1 MNAYLIAYAV
11 TAAIFLACDAVW
23 LRFSADMLYRP
34 QLGDLLLTRFHLV
47 PAALFYLLYIAGVVK
62 FAVMP
67 ALAEGRWLTAL
78 LNGAMLGLVAYGT
91 YDLTNQATLKNW
103 STLVT
108 IADLCW
114 GTALTAAASAL
125 AYYITRSV
133 LGSS

>member
-1 MNAYLIAYAV
+1 MSSCLIAYAA

-34 QLGDLLLTRFHLV
+34 QLGDLLLTRFHVV

-78 LNGAMLGLVAYGT
+78 LNGATLGLVAYGT

-114 GTALTAAASAL
+114 GTALTAVASAL

-133 LGSS
+133 FGSS